1 MLRDT
6 ANRAPLLVADFLVAS
21 IVQDTAGALVN
32 NTFRVALRLRSV
44 LPMGTILCF
53 TGLTGSETTDELV
66 KIQGNISEYT
76 TQDGV
81 WEKVPGRLNV
91 TIAADVGVDAET
103 LVILVFV
110 FLNGRSEQ
118 LSPDIRIQTSG
129 PLVIPPVLM
138 LKVHDAKVS
147 QKRR

>member
-6 ANRAPLLVADFLVAS
+6 ANRAPLLVADFLAAS

-44 LPMGTILCF
+44 LPMGTTLCF
-53 TGLTGSETTDELV
+53 TGLTGFETTDELV

-91 TIAADVGVDAET
+91 TIAADVDAET
-103 LVILVFV
+103 FVILVFA

-118 LSPDIRIQTSG
+118 VSPAIRIQTSG

-138 LKVHDAKVS
+138 LEVHDANVS

>member
-1 MLRDT
+1 MRGWS
-6 ANRAPLLVADFLVAS
+6 AS
-21 IVQDTAGALVN
+21 
-32 NTFRVALRLRSV
+32 
-44 LPMGTILCF
+44 F

-91 TIAADVGVDAET
+91 TIAADVDAET
-103 LVILVFV
+103 WVILVFAV
-110 FLNGRSEQ
+110 LNGRSEQ
-118 LSPDIRIQTSG
+118 VSPAIRIQTSG
-129 PLVIPPVLM
+129 ALVIPPVLM
-138 LKVHDAKVS
+138 LKVHDANVS